1 MFTVQALCV
10 KAYKEWLGVVF
21 VLIDKG
27 WLIVVKGV
35 YIVLHIRAGN
45 IFFRV
50 RIITICEIESAIVVK
65 CCKGAAPPPLQ
76 REEV

>member
-27 WLIVVKGV
+27 WLIVVK
-35 YIVLHIRAGN
+35 
-45 IFFRV
+45 
-50 RIITICEIESAIVVK
+50 
-65 CCKGAAPPPLQ
+65 
-76 REEV
+76 